1 MEVHGREPKWND
13 THGGLRDREPR
24 AERTFDRHASVT
36 SYHPIAIVLA
46 ALIGAG
52 AMIIGVHAY
61 QEWRAR
67 VAISEVLRASN
78 EAMRNIQLELAQQQR
93 AEAARQRARQDQIDR
108 QEASKVEQIRLRQQT
123 EEDARRAVI
132 AEADR
137 RERAW
142 AKFYRKPAAC
152 NDAASMECANGF
164 IRAKKTFDEKYAK
177 GEL

>member
-1 MEVHGREPKWND
+1 MEVHDREPKWND
-13 THGGLRDREPR
+13 THGGLRDVEPR
-24 AERTFDRHASVT
+24 MDRTFERQASVT

-46 ALIGAG
+46 TLIGAG

-67 VAISEVLRASN
+67 VAIAEVLRASN

-93 AEAARQRARQDQIDR
+93 ADVARQRVRQDQLDR
-108 QEASKVEQIRLRQQT
+108 QEALKVEQIRLRQQT

-164 IRAKKTFDEKYAK
+164 IRAKKSFEEKYAR